1 MPTHVL
7 LSLHWAAFVRLID
20 DGNSSIRC
28 DNPCPSRASAVRI
41 RQQYSGH
48 SIASLWFI
56 GCAAALRNAFG
67 IDSVHYTQSIPC
79 FLTPMPEYACAR
91 TLTQVMFCS
100 RSYASRPPF
109 IICDDTLQAC
119 ALRRRDDLDQTLAGF
134 SERVTT
140 GRMS

>member
-67 IDSVHYTQSIPC
+67 IDSVHYTQSILC

-91 TLTQVMFCS
+91 TLT
-100 RSYASRPPF
+100 
-109 IICDDTLQAC
+109 
-119 ALRRRDDLDQTLAGF
+119 
-134 SERVTT
+134 
-140 GRMS
+140 